1 MCLQQLLE
9 LQYICILSLTV
20 FQFQWNHFD
29 DVLNIWLP
37 CMEMEQ
43 QVVLREAYIDSIDLL
58 IAAMG
63 FSSVRWS
70 RKLLNV
76 LSEYCENNNT
86 EDKALQVSDQIQNP
100 LVLGKLNLCKVK
112 MYILVLNKKYNYS
125 RLSLKRPLQ
134 DRDLV
139 QYQKRQFN
147 QK

>member
-1 MCLQQLLE
+1 MAL
-9 LQYICILSLTV
+9 
-20 FQFQWNHFD
+20 QFQWNHFD

-63 FSSVRWS
+63 LSSVRWS

-76 LSEYCENNNT
+76 LSEYCENDNT

-100 LVLGKLNLCKVK
+100 SVLGKLKLCKVK
-112 MYILVLNKKYNYS
+112 KILFGAK
-125 RLSLKRPLQ
+125 
-134 DRDLV
+134 
-139 QYQKRQFN
+139 
-147 QK
+147 